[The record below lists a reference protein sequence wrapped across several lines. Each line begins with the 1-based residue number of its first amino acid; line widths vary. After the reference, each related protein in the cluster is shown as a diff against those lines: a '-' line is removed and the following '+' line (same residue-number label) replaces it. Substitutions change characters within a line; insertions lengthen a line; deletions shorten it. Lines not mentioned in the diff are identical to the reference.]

1 MKNLSW
7 VTLAIILSSA
17 HFAVAS
23 QDSNSKNEEDK
34 IDFTMNGNGYFMASP
49 IINEEDGL
57 ASHMSMRAKSKQLG
71 ETVINVLAE
80 VKVKLNNGVPVNCI
94 TPEGDQGILASLVK
108 SRGVIQLAKSGDQLF
123 TKTSSINVCI
133 GSKCFNEDGSVK
145 EGCTFQSIATNEII
159 GGTGEFACATGHT
172 TDVHTRTVLSIS
184 PKGEP
189 FGSISGYT
197 SKGTLHNPKN
207 CNN

>member
-7 VTLAIILSSA
+7 VTLAIILSYA

-34 IDFTMNGNGYFMASP
+34 IDFTINGSGYMMASP
-49 IINEEDGL
+49 IISEEDGI
-57 ASHMSMRAKSKQLG
+57 ASHMSMRGRSKQLG
-71 ETVINVLAE
+71 ETVINVLDE
-80 VKVKLNNGVPVNCI
+80 VRVKLNNGVPVNCI
-94 TPEGDQGILASLVK
+94 TPDGDQGILLVLVK
-108 SRGVIQLAKSGDQLF
+108 AGAVIQLVKNGDQLF
-123 TKTSSINVCI
+123 TKTSSINVCL
-133 GSKCFNEDGSVK
+133 GSKCFNEDGSTK

-172 TDVHTRTVLSIS
+172 IDTHTRKVLSVNQ
-184 PKGEP
+184 KGEP
-189 FGSISGYT
+189 FGSISDYI

>member
-34 IDFTMNGNGYFMASP
+34 IDFTMNGSGYFMASP
-49 IINEEDGL
+49 IVNEEDGL
-57 ASHMSMRAKSKQLG
+57 ASHMSMRGKSKQLG

-80 VKVKLNNGVPVNCI
+80 VKVKLNNGVPVNCV
-94 TPEGDQGILASLVK
+94 TPDGDQGILAGLVK
-108 SRGVIQLAKSGDQLF
+108 SRGVIQLVKNGDQIF
-123 TKTSSINVCI
+123 TKASSINLCI
-133 GSKCFNEDGSVK
+133 SFKCFNEDGSVK
-145 EGCTFQSIATNEII
+145 EGCTFQPTAKNEIT
-159 GGTGEFACATGHT
+159 GGTGEFACATGNM
-172 TDVHTRTVLSIS
+172 TDIHTRTVLAMN
-184 PKGEP
+184 PRGEP
-189 FGSISGYT
+189 FGSISEYT
-197 SKGTLHNPKN
+197 SKGTIQNPKN

>member
-7 VTLAIILSSA
+7 VTLAIILSYA

-34 IDFTMNGNGYFMASP
+34 IDFTINGSGYLMASP
-49 IINEEDGL
+49 IISEEDGL
-57 ASHMSMRAKSKQLG
+57 ASHMSMRGKSKQLG
-71 ETVINVLAE
+71 ETVINVLDE
-80 VKVKLNNGVPVNCI
+80 VKVKLNNGVPVNC
-94 TPEGDQGILASLVK
+94 GDQGILAVLVK
-108 SRGVIQLAKSGDQLF
+108 ARGVIQLVKNGDQVF
-123 TKTSSINVCI
+123 TKASSINVCI
-133 GSKCFNEDGSVK
+133 GSKCFNEDGSIK

-197 SKGTLHNPKN
+197 SKGT
-207 CNN
+207 

>member
-1 MKNLSW
+1 MKSLSW
-7 VTLAIILSSA
+7 VTLAIILSYA

-23 QDSNSKNEEDK
+23 QGSNSKNEEDR
-34 IDFTMNGNGYFMASP
+34 IDFTINGSGYFMASP
-49 IINEEDGL
+49 IVNEEDGL
-57 ASHMSMRAKSKQLG
+57 ASHMSMRGKSKQLG
-71 ETVINVLAE
+71 ETVINVLDE

-94 TPEGDQGILASLVK
+94 TPDGDQGILAVLVK
-108 SRGVIQLAKSGDQLF
+108 ARGVIQLVKNGDQLF

-133 GSKCFNEDGSVK
+133 NSKCFNEDGRAK
-145 EGCTFQSIATNEII
+145 EGCTFQSIAMNEVI

-172 TDVHTRTVLSIS
+172 TDIHTRTVLSIS
-184 PKGEP
+184 SKGEP

-197 SKGTLHNPKN
+197 SKGTIQNPKN

>member
-7 VTLAIILSSA
+7 ITLAIILSYA

-23 QDSNSKNEEDK
+23 QDSNTKNEGDK
-34 IDFTMNGNGYFMASP
+34 IDFTMSGNGYFMASP

-57 ASHMSMRAKSKQLG
+57 ASHMSMRGKSKQLG

-94 TPEGDQGILASLVK
+94 TPEGDQGILAVLVK
-108 SRGVIQLAKSGDQLF
+108 SRGVIQLVKNGDQVF

-133 GSKCFNEDGSVK
+133 SSKCFNEDGSVK
-145 EGCTFQSIATNEII
+145 EGCTFQSIAANEII

-172 TDVHTRTVLSIS
+172 TDTHTRTVLSINQ
-184 PKGEP
+184 KGEP
-189 FGSISGYT
+189 FGSISDYI